1 MNDRASFPTPASDA
15 LHIVLNEIGHPVVMM
30 TPDGQVPQSNDAT
43 GRLLGS
49 EYVGAP
55 LRYCPFLHEQDG
67 TVTAPDFLEKVIET
81 GRRQER
87 RLQRFGRWWLV
98 HLVPLREPSDGS
110 LRLLLL
116 AQDITAIKN
125 EQEAKLAH
133 QKALTAVLLREI
145 HHRIKNHLQGLVG
158 LLRFHAGSA
167 ASMDDLIES
176 VSGHILSIAAVH
188 GLLSAREGS
197 IEIAELVEGIVDS
210 MRGGPHV
217 PLRFSATPA
226 EGPPVV
232 LSQDEAVP
240 LAVSVGE
247 LLTNAIKHTRAEPGA
262 AVEVSVACA
271 GGSFDLTIRN
281 HPAGLPEG
289 FRLPEA
295 TAPPSGLVLIRTL
308 LPRET
313 TLLELEQHGQEVVT
327 HLHVGPARVEPT
339 VHPG

>member
-1 MNDRASFPTPASDA
+1 MSGPGTYLTTPDA

-30 TPDGQVPQSNDAT
+30 TPDGQVLQSNDAT

-67 TVTAPDFLEKVIET
+67 TVIVPDFLDKVIAT
-81 GRRQER
+81 GCRQER
-87 RLQRFGRWWLV
+87 KLQRFGRWWLV
-98 HLVPLREPSDGS
+98 HLVPLREPTDGS

-116 AQDITAIKN
+116 AQDFTDIQN

-158 LLRFHAGSA
+158 LLRFHASSA
-167 ASMDDLIES
+167 SSVDGLIES

-188 GLLSAREGS
+188 GLLSASEGS
-197 IEIAELVEGIVDS
+197 IEIAELIEGIVDS

-217 PLRFSATPA
+217 PLRFSAAATQ
-226 EGPPVV
+226 GPPVV

-247 LLTNAIKHTRAEPGA
+247 LLTNAIKHTLPNRA
-262 AVEVSVACA
+262 
-271 GGSFDLTIRN
+271 R
-281 HPAGLPEG
+281 
-289 FRLPEA
+289 RWK
-295 TAPPSGLVLIRTL
+295 
-308 LPRET
+308 
-313 TLLELEQHGQEVVT
+313 
-327 HLHVGPARVEPT
+327 
-339 VHPG
+339 